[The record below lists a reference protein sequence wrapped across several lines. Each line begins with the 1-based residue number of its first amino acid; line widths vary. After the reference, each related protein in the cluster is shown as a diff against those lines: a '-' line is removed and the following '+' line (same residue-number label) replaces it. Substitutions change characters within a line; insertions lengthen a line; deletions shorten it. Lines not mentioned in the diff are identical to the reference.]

1 MPPIAI
7 YAPRILTPQEEIND
21 GVIVVEGATIAALG
35 HRDETRVPEGAIDYV
50 APGIVI
56 PGFVDIHIHGAGGHD
71 VMEASARALD
81 KITATVARHG
91 TTSIVA
97 TTVTAPVDETCHSLA
112 GIAKYIQAHE
122 PQPPKKEGEETPGP
136 DGQEPQAEEAPPHE
150 IPKVPPKL
158 AAEILGIHLEGPF
171 ISKSKRGVHPPD
183 AIVKPSLELLHQFLE
198 AADGRVRIVTIAPEL
213 PGALELI
220 SAVVKAGMVAALGHT
235 DADYDQ
241 ARAAI
246 QAGARHAVHTFNAM
260 RAFNHRDPG
269 ILGAVMTDPEV
280 TAEVIADGVHVSGP
294 AIQILI
300 GTKGFDTVLLAS
312 DATAATGMPDG
323 HYRLGTTEVTVKGGV
338 CQNSEGKLAGST
350 LTLDRALRFVVSLGA
365 PLPEAVRMA
374 TILPAR
380 RLGLAGKKGIL
391 APGADADIVAL
402 TPDLRVAG
410 VMTRGVGLV

>member
-7 YAPRILTPQEEIND
+7 YASRILTPQEEISD
-21 GVIVVEGATIAALG
+21 GVIIVEGTKISGLG
-35 HRDETRVPEGAIDYV
+35 HRDEMRVPEGAIDYV
-50 APGIVI
+50 APGVVI

-71 VMEASARALD
+71 VMEANTRALD
-81 KITATVARHG
+81 RITQTVARHG

-97 TTVTAPVDETCHSLA
+97 TTVTASVEDTCKSLA
-112 GIAKYIQAHE
+112 GIAKYIEAHE
-122 PQPPKKEGEETPGP
+122 PAKEEPAKETVEEGKLP
-136 DGQEPQAEEAPPHE
+136 EEKSHE
-150 IPKVPPKL
+150 EKPRL

-183 AIVKPSLELLHQFLE
+183 AIQRPSVELLKEFLE
-198 AADGRVRIVTIAPEL
+198 AAAGRVKIVTVAPEL
-213 PGALELI
+213 QGALELI
-220 SAVVKAGMVAALGHT
+220 EAAVKSGAVAAMGHT

-246 QAGARHAVHTFNAM
+246 QAGARHTVHIFNAM
-260 RAFNHRDPG
+260 RAFTHRDPG
-269 ILGAVMTDPEV
+269 ILGAVMTDPDV
-280 TAEVIADGVHVSGP
+280 TAEVIADGVHVAGP
-294 AIQILI
+294 AIQVLI

-323 HYRLGTTEVTVKGGV
+323 HYRLGTLDVTVKGGV

-350 LTLDRALRFVVSLGA
+350 LTLDRALRFIVGLGV

-402 TPDLRVAG
+402 APDLRVAG
-410 VMTRGVGLV
+410 VMTRGAGLV